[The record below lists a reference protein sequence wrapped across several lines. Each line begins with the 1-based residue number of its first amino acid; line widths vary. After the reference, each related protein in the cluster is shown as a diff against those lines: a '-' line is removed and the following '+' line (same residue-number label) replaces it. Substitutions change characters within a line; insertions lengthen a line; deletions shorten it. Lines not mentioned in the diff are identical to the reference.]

1 MKHFGKQC
9 LDCGSEAIKTTVDE
23 VKPVFRMETVI
34 FACGA
39 VLKNT
44 FTANGNI
51 GKAAHSG
58 CKRV

>member
-1 MKHFGKQC
+1 MKIFGAHC
-9 LDCGSEAIKTTVDE
+9 LDCGSAAIKTTIDE
-23 VKPVFRMETVI
+23 IKPQFRMETVN

-51 GKAAHSG
+51 AKAAHSG
-58 CKRV
+58 CTRD

>member
-1 MKHFGKQC
+1 MKKFGKEC

-23 VKPVFRMETVI
+23 VKPLFRMETVN

-39 VLKNT
+39 VLKSS

-51 GKAAHSG
+51 AKASHKG
-58 CKRV
+58 CTQI